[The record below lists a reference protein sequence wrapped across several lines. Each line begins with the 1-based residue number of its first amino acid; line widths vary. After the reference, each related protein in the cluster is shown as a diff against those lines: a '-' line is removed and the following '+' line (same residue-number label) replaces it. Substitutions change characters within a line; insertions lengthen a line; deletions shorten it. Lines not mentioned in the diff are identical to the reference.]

1 MRKRWLWNTSSVLG
15 LVLLIPLLTYAQQQ
29 PAGVV
34 TGIQGQAQLT
44 RPATAPTP
52 LRFKDGVVI
61 RDVVDTREKSL
72 ARILFGGR
80 STVTVR
86 ELSRLE
92 VREELLAGGARRD
105 VHDLSSGAIL
115 VNVARQLMKP
125 GDEVII
131 RTPNAVAT
139 VRGSVLYAAFNAVL
153 NQSFFAFIA
162 GSGLVTPQGQPPI
175 TLTANTPN
183 NGANITGTGP
193 AIQVTQV
200 TITPAQANQIVVE
213 SQVPKGVKEEANKE
227 QVVQVAAK
235 EAVALVTAVVE
246 AVTKTEQTTGET
258 KTEEQKQEEQKQETS
273 QESTTE
279 SSSDSTAAPV
289 IADTSSA
296 ADQPDVEIAGTTKT
310 LSGSETLKTFSG
322 SGSRSGTS
330 PVVKIT
336 DSTVDRASTGNL
348 IQVDSGADWSLA
360 GPLLQII
367 DSTISDSRLLEVK
380 GTLKGSST
388 SPFIDVSGGSLTLGA
403 NNSAILVNSP
413 ATLDVKGALFKA
425 KDTTITPG
433 SGVPFM
439 KIAGASTLSAAGS
452 FLDLTNVNLDLG
464 TQVLARIEGGSTF
477 KNTAGPVIKI
487 SGGSLKADALVTTDG
502 AGNTLDITGTI
513 LDITDTT
520 VTVRTLGEDP
530 TSSTD
535 TNKFT
540 LAANEPF
547 FKLTNSTLKLT
558 GTTDDVM
565 FGLDS
570 DDVGATFKG
579 VGVIATDST
588 LTLGDGF
595 FDMHGTFSSTSTQ
608 PLLQLTNSTLENTS
622 TLIAVEPGSV
632 TDVTLA
638 GPLFKGSGSTVK
650 VLNEDKNTVKAN
662 IALGAQPIDS
672 AAVIQDRS
680 TSGRLNR
687 AYVPIPGSD
696 VVKVINTDNNTVVTT
711 ITVGDNPVTVRA
723 TTNDDRLLVLNTSS
737 NNVSIIDTHTNSV
750 IDTLSVGTE
759 PEEVGYAAHNNRAF
773 VINQGSDNVTVID
786 LDNDTVIATISVGD
800 MPVSGAVSKKGG
812 NAYVTN
818 SGSNNVTVI
827 NTDTG
832 AIVTTISVGT
842 KPVGA
847 ALNPDESRLYVI
859 NETSNTV
866 SVINTSTNAVIAT
879 ISVGTTPRTG
889 VITPDGSKGYVVN
902 ESSGTVS
909 VIDTSTNTVSKTL
922 TVGTTPHDIAINRD
936 GKRAYVANEGSG
948 TVSVIDTVNDTV
960 VATITVGT
968 SPSAL
973 AVTQDGVQ
981 LFVVNEGSNTV
992 SSIDTIDRADFLEI
1006 VGGAKLTGNST
1017 SPFLEFN
1024 PSTVTVDGTLV
1035 RVSEHWC
1042 VDRAHGNRRRQE
1054 RLRYHLLLC
1063 ERGGHRE
1070 QTGPGRALPQRHQNQ
1085 LFHRGGE

>member
-52 LRFKDGVVI
+52 LRFKEGVVI

-72 ARILFGGR
+72 ARILFGSR

-115 VNVARQLMKP
+115 VNVARQLMRP
-125 GDEVII
+125 GDEVQI
-131 RTPNAVAT
+131 RTPNAVAA
-139 VRGSVLYAAFNAVL
+139 VRGSTLFASFNAVL
-153 NQSFFAFIA
+153 NQSFFALLS
-162 GSGLVTPQGQPPI
+162 GSGLVTPQGQAPI
-175 TLTANTPN
+175 TLTPNT
-183 NGANITGTGP
+183 GLNITGTGP
-193 AIQVTQV
+193 TVQAGPVQVITQ
-200 TITPAQANQIVVE
+200 AQATQIVQE
-213 SQVPKGVKEEANKE
+213 SQVAKVVKEEANKE

-235 EAVALVTAVVE
+235 EAAALVAAVVE

-322 SGSRSGTS
+322 TSSRSGSS

-336 DSTVDRASTGNL
+336 DSTVNRASTGNL
-348 IQVDSGADWSLA
+348 VQVDSGADASIA
-360 GPLLQII
+360 GPLLQIV
-367 DSTISDSRLLEVK
+367 DSTITDSQLLSVS
-380 GTLKGSST
+380 GTLKGSGT

-403 NNSAILVNSP
+403 GNSAVLVNSP

-487 SGGSLKADALVTTDG
+487 SGRSLKADALVTTDG

-540 LAANEPF
+540 LAANGPF

-622 TLIAVEPGSV
+622 TLIAVEPDSV

-650 VLNEDKNTVKAN
+650 VFNEDKNTVKAN
-662 IALGAQPIDS
+662 VALGAQPTDS
-672 AAVIQDRS
+672 IAVIQDRS

-696 VVKVINTDNNTVVTT
+696 VVEVINTDNNTLVTT

-723 TTNDDRLLVLNTSS
+723 TTNDDRLLVLNRNS

-759 PEEVGYAAHNNRAF
+759 PEEVGYAA
-773 VINQGSDNVTVID
+773 
-786 LDNDTVIATISVGD
+786 
-800 MPVSGAVSKKGG
+800 
-812 NAYVTN
+812 
-818 SGSNNVTVI
+818 
-827 NTDTG
+827 
-832 AIVTTISVGT
+832 
-842 KPVGA
+842 
-847 ALNPDESRLYVI
+847 
-859 NETSNTV
+859 
-866 SVINTSTNAVIAT
+866 
-879 ISVGTTPRTG
+879 
-889 VITPDGSKGYVVN
+889 
-902 ESSGTVS
+902 
-909 VIDTSTNTVSKTL
+909 
-922 TVGTTPHDIAINRD
+922 
-936 GKRAYVANEGSG
+936 
-948 TVSVIDTVNDTV
+948 
-960 VATITVGT
+960 
-968 SPSAL
+968 
-973 AVTQDGVQ
+973 
-981 LFVVNEGSNTV
+981 
-992 SSIDTIDRADFLEI
+992 
-1006 VGGAKLTGNST
+1006 
-1017 SPFLEFN
+1017 
-1024 PSTVTVDGTLV
+1024 
-1035 RVSEHWC
+1035 
-1042 VDRAHGNRRRQE
+1042 
-1054 RLRYHLLLC
+1054 
-1063 ERGGHRE
+1063 
-1070 QTGPGRALPQRHQNQ
+1070 
-1085 LFHRGGE
+1085 